1 MRSQKS
7 QTRLSNYTTPTAKSW
22 YLFLAVLGAFQHCLY
37 FSQKSLTL
45 NYYPHI
51 KYEGAEIQKESI
63 TWWMLPNLER
73 YTAGESNSGLL
84 GFQNKLSITP
94 CCLSTTNVLQ
104 LSRWNLCIL
113 LKKLSLFPFRCYLTL
128 HMLLKT
134 ILSLLQV
141 NIKQTY
147 QPLIISICPSRFP
160 LPWRAQTEGNSA
172 SHLTQTKLWW
182 L

>member
-1 MRSQKS
+1 MLTDCFGHVLNVIRTIQYKDYIDIIIVAYLIYSVLHFIK
-7 QTRLSNYTTPTAKSW
+7 QTRAIHL
-22 YLFLAVLGAFQHCLY
+22 LRGLGILLVLIILAQAL
-37 FSQKSLTL
+37 
-45 NYYPHI
+45 
-51 KYEGAEIQKESI
+51 
-63 TWWMLPNLER
+63 
-73 YTAGESNSGLL
+73 
-84 GFQNKLSITP
+84 KLSAV
-94 CCLSTTNVLQ
+94 CYLMTNVLQ